1 MIYQRNGDEKMNTI
15 INTLKKIA
23 NFILKAFKEIE
34 LSEALKKSMG
44 IENGYSVETLKKFYN
59 NAKALIDFY
68 MQDPDNIKV
77 CVTNGNRKIG
87 RVMNVSLLPIFTCL
101 TRCEGCRF
109 FCYDIKACMQYKN
122 VLLARVR
129 NTVLLWC
136 NRKAYFEQIEQK
148 IARRR
153 KNKYFRWH
161 VAGDIIDQDYFE
173 NMVRIAKN
181 HSDFVFWTYTKQY
194 HIINRYCDK
203 YGKESIPSNLS
214 IMFSQWDGIKMI
226 NPYNFPEFRVY
237 DDITNVK
244 EHICP
249 GNCELCLKAKTGCP
263 YGVTSA
269 VKKH

>member
-1 MIYQRNGDEKMNTI
+1 MNI
-15 INTLKKIA
+15 ITNIIKKVA
-23 NFILKAFKEIE
+23 SFVTKAKKEIE
-34 LSEALKKSMG
+34 LSAKLKKAMK
-44 IENGYSVETLKKFYN
+44 IENGYTVETLKKFYN
-59 NAKALIDFY
+59 NAKLLIDFY
-68 MQDPDNIKV
+68 MQHVDDIKV
-77 CVTNGNRKIG
+77 CITNGNRKIG
-87 RVMNVSLLPIFTCL
+87 HVMNVSLLPIFTCL
-101 TRCEGCRF
+101 NNCQGCRF

-122 VLLARVR
+122 VLIARVR

-153 KNKYFRWH
+153 TNKYFRWH
-161 VAGDIIDQDYFE
+161 VAGDIIDSDYFE
-173 NMVRIAKN
+173 RMIEIARN

-194 HIINRYCDK
+194 NIVNQYCDK
-203 YGKESIPSNLS
+203 YGKNSIPSNFS
-214 IMFSQWDGIKMI
+214 IMFSQWDGIEII

>member
-1 MIYQRNGDEKMNTI
+1 MN
-15 INTLKKIA
+15 
-23 NFILKAFKEIE
+23 ILKSIVKKVSSFITKAKKEIE
-34 LSEALKKSMG
+34 LSAKLKKAMK
-44 IENGYSVETLKKFYN
+44 IEGGYSVETLKKFYD
-59 NAKALIDFY
+59 NAKILIDFY
-68 MQDPDNIKV
+68 MQHVDEIKV

-101 TRCEGCRF
+101 TRCNGCRF

-136 NRKAYFEQIEQK
+136 NRNAYFEQIEQR

-153 KNKYFRWH
+153 KNKFFRWH
-161 VAGDIIDQDYFE
+161 VAGDIIDGDYLQR
-173 NMVRIAKN
+173 MIDIAR
-181 HSDFVFWTYTKQY
+181 HHPDFIFWTYTKQY
-194 HIINRYCDK
+194 HIVNRHCDK
-203 YGKESIPSNLS
+203 FGKESIPGNLS
-214 IMFSQWDGIKMI
+214 IMFSQWDGIEMV

-237 DDITNVK
+237 DDISNVT
-244 EHICP
+244 EHRCP
-249 GNCELCLKAKTGCP
+249 GNCEVCLKSKTGCP

>member
-1 MIYQRNGDEKMNTI
+1 MNI
-15 INTLKKIA
+15 ITNIIKKVTS
-23 NFILKAFKEIE
+23 FVTKAKKEIE
-34 LSEALKKSMG
+34 LSAQLKKSMN
-44 IENGYSVETLKKFYN
+44 IEKGYSIETLKKFYD
-59 NAKALIDFY
+59 NAKMLIDFY
-68 MQDPDNIKV
+68 MQHVDEIKV

-122 VLLARVR
+122 VLIARVR

-136 NRKAYFEQIEQK
+136 NRKAYFEQIEQR

-173 NMVRIAKN
+173 NMIRIAKN
-181 HSDFVFWTYTKQY
+181 HPDFIFWTYTKQY
-194 HIINRYCDK
+194 DIINRYCDK
-203 YGKESIPSNLS
+203 YGKESIPTNLS

-226 NPYNFPEFRVY
+226 NPYNFAEFRVV
-237 DDITNVK
+237 DDIKTAKTFV
-244 EHICP
+244 CP
-249 GNCELCLKAKTGCP
+249 GNCETCLKNHRGCP
-263 YGVTSA
+263 FNETATVQ
-269 VKKH
+269 KH